1 MTAMADE
8 IKLNQEQFN
17 AIIQKLD
24 SIDNNFDIFYRKYL
38 EFELKKQNLEA
49 YKIGYQLNK
58 NFVIND
64 FLKANDPMIN
74 GNLPLEFAKMLVEE
88 FPSTNNDTTN
98 SNSGIKNEKLDELI
112 KQIANSS
119 KDDRN
124 SFNML
129 VNTLKDSNSKQELKE
144 LKSLTISTNE
154 LLVKQVNAQ
163 NQFNSGCF
171 IFAIMVIS
179 VSVFKFSKNL
189 FSGLF

>member
-1 MTAMADE
+1 MANE
-8 IKLNQEQFN
+8 IKLNVEQFN
-17 AIIQKLD
+17 AIIEKLD
-24 SIDNNFDIFYRKYL
+24 SIDTTLDIFYKKYVEIETRK
-38 EFELKKQNLEA
+38 QGLEA

-58 NFVIND
+58 DFVIND

-88 FPSTNNDTTN
+88 YPSSNNDTTN
-98 SNSGIKNEKLDELI
+98 SNSSINNAKFDELI
-112 KQIANSS
+112 KQLSNSS

-129 VNTLKDSNSKQELKE
+129 VNTLKDTNTKAELKE
-144 LKSLTISTNE
+144 LKSLTISSNE

-163 NQFNSGCF
+163 NQFNSGF
-171 IFAIMVIS
+171 FVFAILVIS
-179 VSVFKFSKNL
+179 ASVFKFSKNL

>member
-1 MTAMADE
+1 MADE
-8 IKLNQEQFN
+8 IKINQEQFN

-24 SIDNNFDIFYRKYL
+24 SIDNSFDIFYRKYL

-88 FPSTNNDTTN
+88 FPSSNNDITD
-98 SNSGIKNEKLDELI
+98 SNSSINNEKFDELI
-112 KQIANSS
+112 KQLANSS

-124 SFNML
+124 SFNLL
-129 VNTLKDSNSKQELKE
+129 VNTLKDTNSKQELKE
-144 LKSLTISTNE
+144 LKSLTIATND

-163 NQFNSGCF
+163 NQANA
-171 IFAIMVIS
+171 INLVFAVSLFTFLGIGFVI
-179 VSVFKFSKNL
+179 KTFSKM
-189 FSGLF
+189 F

>member
-1 MTAMADE
+1 MADE

-17 AIIQKLD
+17 AIIEKLD
-24 SIDNNFDIFYRKYL
+24 SIDTTLDIFYKKYVEIETRK
-38 EFELKKQNLEA
+38 QGLEA

-58 NFVIND
+58 DFVIND

-74 GNLPLEFAKMLVEE
+74 GNSPLEFAKMLVEE
-88 FPSTNNDTTN
+88 YPSNNNDTNDN
-98 SNSGIKNEKLDELI
+98 SSINSEKFDELI
-112 KQIANSS
+112 KEISNSS

-129 VNTLKDSNSKQELKE
+129 VNTLKDTNTKAELKE
-144 LKSLTISTNE
+144 LKSLTISSNE

-163 NQFNSGCF
+163 NQFNSGF
-171 IFAIMVIS
+171 FVFAILVIS
-179 VSVFKFSKNL
+179 ASVFKFSKNL

>member
-1 MTAMADE
+1 MSDE

-24 SIDNNFDIFYRKYL
+24 SIDTTLDIFYKKYVEIETRK
-38 EFELKKQNLEA
+38 QGLEA

-58 NFVIND
+58 DFVIND
-64 FLKANDPMIN
+64 FLKTNDPMIS
-74 GNLPLEFAKMLVEE
+74 GNMPLEFAQMLVQEY
-88 FPSTNNDTTN
+88 PSSNNDTTDLN
-98 SNSGIKNEKLDELI
+98 SSINNEKFDELI
-112 KQIANSS
+112 KQLANSS

-129 VNTLKDSNSKQELKE
+129 VNTLKDTNTKQELTE
-144 LKSLTISTNE
+144 LKSLTVSTNE

-163 NQFNSGCF
+163 NQFNSGF
-171 IFAIMVIS
+171 FVFAILVIS
-179 VSVFKFSKNL
+179 ASVFKFSKNL

>member
-1 MTAMADE
+1 MADE

-74 GNLPLEFAKMLVEE
+74 GNLPLEFAKMLVDEY
-88 FPSTNNDTTN
+88 PTSNDDN
-98 SNSGIKNEKLDELI
+98 SNSSNAKLDELI

-129 VNTLKDSNSKQELKE
+129 VNTLKDSNSKQDLKE
-144 LKSLTISTNE
+144 LKSLTIATND
-154 LLVKQVNAQ
+154 LLVKQVNSQ
-163 NQFNSGCF
+163 NQANAISL
-171 IFAIMVIS
+171 IFS
-179 VSVFKFSKNL
+179 VSLFACLGIGFCVKTFSKM
-189 FSGLF
+189 F

>member
-1 MTAMADE
+1 MFDE

-24 SIDNNFDIFYRKYL
+24 SIDYTFDVFYKKYL
-38 EFELKKQNLEA
+38 EIEGRKQNLEA

-58 NFVIND
+58 NFIIND
-64 FLKANDPMIN
+64 VLKANDPMIS

-88 FPSTNNDTTN
+88 YPSSNDDNSSVSNNA
-98 SNSGIKNEKLDELI
+98 KLDELI

-144 LKSLTISTNE
+144 LKSLTIATND
-154 LLVKQVNAQ
+154 LLVKQVNSQ
-163 NQFNSGCF
+163 NQANAISL
-171 IFAIMVIS
+171 IFSIS
-179 VSVFKFSKNL
+179 LFACLGIGFCVKTFSKM
-189 FSGLF
+189 F

>member
-1 MTAMADE
+1 MADE

-24 SIDNNFDIFYRKYL
+24 IIDNNFDIFYRNYL

-74 GNLPLEFAKMLVEE
+74 GNIPLEFAKMLVNEY
-88 FPSTNNDTTN
+88 PSSNNDTTD
-98 SNSGIKNEKLDELI
+98 SNSSINNEKFDELI
-112 KQIANSS
+112 KQLANSS

-129 VNTLKDSNSKQELKE
+129 VNTLKDTNSKEELKE
-144 LKSLTISTNE
+144 LKILTISTNE

-171 IFAIMVIS
+171 VFAIMVIS
-179 VSVFKFSKNL
+179 VAVFKFGKNL

>member
-1 MTAMADE
+1 MSDE
-8 IKLNQEQFN
+8 ITLNQQQFN
-17 AIIQKLD
+17 SIIENLN
-24 SIDNNFDIFYRKYL
+24 SIDSTLDIFYKKYL
-38 EFELKKQNLEA
+38 EIENRKQSLEA

-58 NFVIND
+58 DFVIND
-64 FLKANDPMIN
+64 FLKANDPMIS

-88 FPSTNNDTTN
+88 YPSSNNDATN
-98 SNSGIKNEKLDELI
+98 SNGSIKNEKLDELI
-112 KQIANSS
+112 KEIANSS

-129 VNTLKDSNSKQELKE
+129 VNTLKDSNAKQELKE

-171 IFAIMVIS
+171 IFVIMVIS